1 MEYRMYDVEPE
12 YLNKWQKSLDLLAQ
26 LFDVPAALIMR
37 VHSKEI
43 EVLLASN
50 SEGNPYKSGEMAEL
64 DTGLYCEEV
73 MRTHNQLLVPNALED
88 EVWKDN
94 PDVPLNMIAY
104 LGQPLILP
112 NGEIFGTIC
121 VLDSKTRFF
130 TETNQKLL
138 LEFKVIIET
147 DFALNRR
154 YLKQVAESETRLR
167 LYFDSA
173 PYTMMLLDKDFKVE
187 DINRHGRIIVQRS
200 RQEVKGHLGGPVLS
214 CIHSYTSQG
223 CGKSPHCYECS
234 IRNSFE
240 KTIQSGESIVDE
252 EGSLI
257 VYDQNLNQ
265 AIFYF
270 LISSTQV
277 VTNNDSHV
285 LVTLHDISKR
295 KQIEQALRESENR
308 FSQMFEHMGSGVAI
322 YEPVDDGKDFVFRGL
337 NLAAEKITN
346 TLRDEVI
353 GRRLLDIFPYMD
365 KSVLLTSL
373 QRVYQS
379 GQDEHI
385 PPFYY
390 EDSIRKGW
398 RENRIFKLPSGE
410 IVSIFDDVTERMQTE
425 RRLQQAQKVEAVGT
439 LSGGIAHDFNNILSA
454 LLGYAEMAR
463 EDSPSGSSTA
473 QYLEQVI
480 KSGNRAKDL
489 VKQILSFARQQD
501 SECISFVPASLV
513 KETMEMLRPT
523 IPSTIEIIENVDP
536 QTRSVF
542 ADPNQFIQILM
553 NLCTNAYQAL
563 EETGGKITVSL
574 KETSLKEEELLHEPD
589 IEAGSFVK
597 LSVSDTG
604 IGMSAETMD
613 KIFDPFFTTKEVGKG
628 TGMGLSIV
636 HGIVNNY
643 GGLTT
648 LESEV
653 GEGTTFHVFLPVER
667 NTTSTE
673 IKVLYETQSPVGKE
687 RILFVDDEETLATM
701 GKHMLER
708 LGYIVTVST
717 SSYEALET
725 FQNQPDQFDLIITDQ
740 TMPEMTGANMA
751 EKMLLIR
758 SDIPII
764 LCTGYSSIMP
774 KEKAISM
781 GIREYMSKPV
791 SKNDLALSIRK
802 VLDAS

>member
-1 MEYRMYDVEPE
+1 MYDVDQE

-50 SEGNPYKSGEMAEL
+50 SAGNPYKSGKMAEL

-73 MRTHNQLLVPNALED
+73 MQSHNQLLVPNALED

-94 PDVPLNMIAY
+94 PDIPLNMIAY
-104 LGQPLILP
+104 LGLPLFLP

-121 VLDSKTRFF
+121 VLDNKIRSF

-138 LEFKVIIET
+138 FEFKGIIEA
-147 DFALNRR
+147 DFALNKS
-154 YLKQVAESETRLR
+154 YLKQIAESETRHR

-187 DINRHGRIIVQRS
+187 DINRHGRIIAQRS
-200 RQEVKGHLGGPVLS
+200 RQEIKGQFGGPILS

-234 IRNSFE
+234 IRTSFE
-240 KTIQSGESIVDE
+240 KTLQSGESIVDE

-257 VYDQNLNQ
+257 VYGQNLNQ
-265 AIFYF
+265 TIFYF
-270 LISSTQV
+270 LISSTKV
-277 VTNNDSHV
+277 VIKKDSHV
-285 LVTLHDISKR
+285 LITLQDISR
-295 KQIEQALRESENR
+295 SKQIERELRESENR

-322 YEPVDDGKDFVFRGL
+322 YEPVDDGKDFIFRGL

-346 TLRDEVI
+346 ISRDEAI
-353 GRRLLDIFPYMD
+353 GRRLLDIFPSMD

-373 QRVYQS
+373 QRVCQS
-379 GQDEHI
+379 GQHEHI

-390 EDSIRKGW
+390 EDNIRKGW
-398 RENRIFKLPSGE
+398 RENRIYKLPSGE
-410 IVSIFDDVTERMQTE
+410 IVAIFDDVTERMQTE
-425 RRLQQAQKVEAVGT
+425 RRLQQAQKMEAIGT
-439 LSGGIAHDFNNILSA
+439 LAGGISHDFNNILTA

-463 EDSPSGSSTA
+463 EENPRESSTA

-480 KSGNRAKDL
+480 KSGNRAKEL
-489 VKQILSFARQQD
+489 VKQILSFSRQQD
-501 SECISFVPASLV
+501 SECISFAPADLV
-513 KETMEMLRPT
+513 EETLEMLRPT
-523 IPSTIEIIENVDP
+523 IPSTIEIIEDVDP
-536 QTRSVF
+536 DTKSVF

-574 KETSLKEEELLHEPD
+574 KETSLKEEDLLHEPD
-589 IEAGSFVK
+589 VEAGSFVR

-636 HGIVNNY
+636 HGIVKSY

-648 LESEV
+648 LESEID
-653 GEGTTFHVFLPVER
+653 EGTTFHVFLPIDKNV
-667 NTTSTE
+667 TSTE
-673 IKVLYETQSPVGKE
+673 LEILSVNQSPSYLK
-687 RILFVDDEETLATM
+687 
-701 GKHMLER
+701 
-708 LGYIVTVST
+708 YYT
-717 SSYEALET
+717 S
-725 FQNQPDQFDLIITDQ
+725 N
-740 TMPEMTGANMA
+740 
-751 EKMLLIR
+751 
-758 SDIPII
+758 
-764 LCTGYSSIMP
+764 
-774 KEKAISM
+774 
-781 GIREYMSKPV
+781 
-791 SKNDLALSIRK
+791 
-802 VLDAS
+802 